1 MEQAQSAL
9 DKAIALNA
17 KAEAERLN
25 LIAALNKAIV
35 VIGTLALFGVAFVW
49 SMNEADRQFSIQ
61 DKINQEA
68 SVNVYRR

>member
-1 MEQAQSAL
+1 MEQAQAYL
-9 DKAIALNA
+9 DRAKALNA
-17 KAEAERLN
+17 KHEAARQQMRD
-25 LIAALNKAIV
+25 ALNKAVV
-35 VIGTLALFGVAFVW
+35 VIGMLGLFGVAFVW